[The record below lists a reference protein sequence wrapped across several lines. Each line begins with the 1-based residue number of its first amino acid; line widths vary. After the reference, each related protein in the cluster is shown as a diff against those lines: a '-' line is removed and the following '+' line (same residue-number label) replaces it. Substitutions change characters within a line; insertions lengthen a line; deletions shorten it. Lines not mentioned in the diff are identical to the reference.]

1 MCCLAGQQPGVTS
14 ALGDLQPCSGDLHV
28 PGRAPVMCC
37 NASEGISVGLRLSS
51 LSLRT
56 NPKPPQAG
64 FVGLHT
70 DQLQ

>member
-1 MCCLAGQQPGVTS
+1 MLPHRAAARATS
-14 ALGDLQPCSGDLHV
+14 ALGDLWPCSRDLHV
-28 PGRAPVMCC
+28 PGRASVTCC
-37 NASEGISVGLRLSS
+37 DTSEGISAGLRLSS
-51 LSLRT
+51 LSLQT